1 MMELTILMPCCNE
14 AATVVSCI
22 REAKAYLT
30 SRGIDGEVLVAD
42 NASTDAS
49 RCLAEAAG
57 ADVILV
63 PERGYGH
70 AVRGG
75 IAGARGK
82 YIIMGDCD
90 GSYDFSCLDDMLA
103 CLRNGWDLVI
113 GNRFLGG
120 IQPGAMPFL
129 HRYVGVPLL
138 SFLGRIR
145 FHQKVGDFHCGLRGF
160 SRESAEELTFRCGGM
175 EFATEMIGRYAD
187 AGKSV
192 CQVPVPLRKDLRN
205 NRGHLRTVRDG
216 MRHLC
221 LILFWNSRTV
231 SGFFQKTGS

>member
-1 MMELTILMPCCNE
+1 MELTILMPCCNE
-14 AATVVSCI
+14 AETVASCVA
-22 REAKAYLT
+22 EAKAYL
-30 SRGIDGEVLVAD
+30 SGRGIDGEVLVAD
-42 NASTDAS
+42 NASEDAS

-57 ADVILV
+57 AEVIFV

-90 GSYDFSCLDDMLA
+90 GSYDFSHLDDMLT
-103 CLRNGWDLVI
+103 CLRSGWDLVI

-120 IQPGAMPFL
+120 IQSGAMPFL

-145 FHQKVGDFHCGLRGF
+145 FHQAVGDFHCGLRGF
-160 SRESAEELTFRCGGM
+160 FRESAEELTFHCGGM
-175 EFATEMIGRYAD
+175 EF
-187 AGKSV
+187 
-192 CQVPVPLRKDLRN
+192 P
-205 NRGHLRTVRDG
+205 
-216 MRHLC
+216 
-221 LILFWNSRTV
+221 
-231 SGFFQKTGS
+231 QK